1 MSAQTFARRDP
12 DAWLEASVTQL
23 KHWGLMLAADRALP
37 SLPPLVVERD
47 VRGSWWADPEANLI
61 YESARRLAA
70 HPDVI
75 QVVLVSAKLTYLH
88 KRLAPALQAVA
99 LDQADW
105 KFEGISPHA
114 RAIWERLQQ
123 EPRLYA
129 DEPGL
134 PTTDARQNGRL
145 MRELEA
151 RLLCAGG
158 NVHTPRGSHAKYAVR
173 WDEWMA
179 ERKLSKPRMSAQT
192 GMKRLDECLDRLNIE
207 FGGHGRMPWWRG
219 RRAIP

>member
-1 MSAQTFARRDP
+1 
-12 DAWLEASVTQL
+12 
-23 KHWGLMLAADRALP
+23 MLSSDQALP
-37 SLPPLVVERD
+37 SLPSLVVERD
-47 VRGSWWADPEANLI
+47 VRGSWWADPEASLI

-99 LDQADW
+99 LDQAEW

-173 WDEWMA
+173 WDQWMA
-179 ERKLSKPRMSAQT
+179 ERKLLKPRMSAQT
-192 GMKRLDECLDRLNIE
+192 GMKRLDECLDRLNVE
-207 FGGHGRMPWWRG
+207 FGGHGKMPWWRG
-219 RRAIP
+219 RRAYSLAFSTSRPAPGP